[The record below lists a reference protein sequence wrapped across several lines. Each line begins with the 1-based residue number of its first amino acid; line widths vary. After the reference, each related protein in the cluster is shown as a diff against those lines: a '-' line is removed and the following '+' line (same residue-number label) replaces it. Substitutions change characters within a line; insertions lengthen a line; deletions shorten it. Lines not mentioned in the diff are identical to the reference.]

1 MDMCLSMRLQ
11 GKVLV
16 SIAQSY
22 NISKFRWRVLFI
34 GEEETLEFDD
44 GTLYD
49 GQGNVVVPHRSVVD
63 LYDQD
68 HEFVAAVREER
79 DPGIT
84 GEDVLPAMEV
94 LQEAQVSADGR
105 SVSLSI

>member
-16 SIAQSY
+16 SVAQSY

-44 GTLYD
+44 GTLL
-49 GQGNVVVPHRSVVD
+49 R
-63 LYDQD
+63 
-68 HEFVAAVREER
+68 R
-79 DPGIT
+79 PG
-84 GEDVLPAMEV
+84 
-94 LQEAQVSADGR
+94 
-105 SVSLSI
+105 